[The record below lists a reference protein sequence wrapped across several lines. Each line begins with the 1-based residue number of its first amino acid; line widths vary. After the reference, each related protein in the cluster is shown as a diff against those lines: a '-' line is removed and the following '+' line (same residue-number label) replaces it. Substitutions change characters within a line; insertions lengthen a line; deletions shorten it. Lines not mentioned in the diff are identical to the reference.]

1 MGEWFEIENGRYK
14 VTDKFRETIAKA
26 AVVNLDELECMRTSS
41 FKIAC
46 KKSWEFTK
54 NFIRKG
60 IEFEV
65 RVIKALK
72 YSITH

>member
-1 MGEWFEIENGRYK
+1 MYK
-14 VTDKFRETIAKA
+14 ELMKCPDGTYLEVG
-26 AVVNLDELECMRTSS
+26 VCSLNELESMSDS
-41 FKIAC
+41 KFKIAC

-60 IEFEV
+60 LEFEV

-72 YSITH
+72 YSIRH

>member
-1 MGEWFEIENGRYK
+1 MTK
-14 VTDKFRETIAKA
+14 
-26 AVVNLDELECMRTSS
+26 ELMSDLKL
-41 FKIAC
+41 KIAC

-72 YSITH
+72 YSIRRR

>member
-1 MGEWFEIENGRYK
+1 MTK
-14 VTDKFRETIAKA
+14 
-26 AVVNLDELECMRTSS
+26 

-46 KKSWEFTK
+46 KKSWLFTK

-60 IEFEV
+60 MEFNI

-72 YSITH
+72 YSITTH